1 MLSGEAT
8 NTNFIVFGLIRP
20 GREPTI
26 YRTRGE
32 HADNYGTDAVLIYRH
47 LSRFGDFCVYY
58 RAVLLNIFGVVVLL
72 LVTCLAGIVVF
83 AYYNAIIG
91 CDPLANKEVSNSNQ
105 VGMLSKR

>member
-1 MLSGEAT
+1 
-8 NTNFIVFGLIRP
+8 
-20 GREPTI
+20 
-26 YRTRGE
+26 
-32 HADNYGTDAVLIYRH
+32 
-47 LSRFGDFCVYY
+47 
-58 RAVLLNIFGVVVLL
+58 